1 MILTSLFMTLIGSFF
16 AVSVAVSVVA
26 ARVAVCVAV
35 CAVDFVLAEDG
46 SDW

>member
-1 MILTSLFMTLIGSFF
+1 MILTSLIGSFF

-35 CAVDFVLAEDG
+35 CAVDFALAVDG